1 MSRPFQIDTD
11 LGLREHFCRMVAS
24 GASYASLAEEFKI
37 TYNTIYSWKK
47 RLGLPIDR
55 NAGHRS
61 DKYYTVYLRH
71 DDTILCHGTARECA
85 AVMGMKLTTF
95 YPTVYH
101 TLKGSNRKYEI
112 LVETLVDGENDDEG
126 EET

>member
-37 TYNTIYSWKK
+37 TYNTIYYWKK

-61 DKYYTVYLRH
+61 DKYYTVYLRR
-71 DDTILCHGTARECA
+71 DDSIVCHGTARECA

-101 TLKGSNRKYEI
+101 TLKGKNRKYEI
-112 LVETLVDGENDDEG
+112 VVDTQSDDEEG
-126 EET
+126 DYED